1 MREKTAHPLS
11 QLCIYLCSFGGGS
24 HLRENKFHWDDILE
38 RQAKSIECDKEP
50 PLRFLFLFAFLYLTP
65 LSCND

>member
-11 QLCIYLCSFGGGS
+11 QLYLCSFGGGS

-38 RQAKSIECDKEP
+38 RQAESIECDKEP